1 DDLCEGCCDV
11 QRRGSRSDGG
21 GGAGVQ
27 VSYPSRLHDLS
38 YLAVHPGDPH
48 LERRG
53 GARPFWPFPSHR
65 LHATNT
71 GEGAD
76 PVMSIS
82 VNGIDVA
89 AGPESTSELS
99 AARELLRQRA
109 VAVGILDAAS
119 SDEGTIDQAIEELLG
134 REVVTPHPTD
144 EECRRYYDAHA
155 REFESGDLVH
165 ARHILFQV
173 TPSVRIPEIRA
184 RAEQMLNEL
193 LREPERFAA
202 VAAEMSNCPSGQHGG
217 NLGQIGRG
225 DTVPEF
231 EKAIFR
237 LGPTGLLR
245 ELVKTRHGFHIV
257 AIDQRIP
264 G

>member
-1 DDLCEGCCDV
+1 
-11 QRRGSRSDGG
+11 
-21 GGAGVQ
+21 
-27 VSYPSRLHDLS
+27 
-38 YLAVHPGDPH
+38 
-48 LERRG
+48 
-53 GARPFWPFPSHR
+53 
-65 LHATNT
+65 
-71 GEGAD
+71 
-76 PVMSIS
+76 MSVS
-82 VNGIDVA
+82 VNGVDVA
-89 AGPESTSELS
+89 ACPEGTSELG

-119 SDEGTIDQAIEELLG
+119 TDEAAIDRAIEALLE
-134 REVVTPHPTD
+134 REVVTPVPTE
-144 EECRRYYDAHA
+144 EECRRYYDAHLQ
-155 REFESGDLVH
+155 EFESGDLVH

-184 RAEQMLNEL
+184 RAEQTLNAL
-193 LREPERFAA
+193 LREPDRFATT
-202 VAAEMSNCPSGQHGG
+202 AAEMSNCPSGQHGG

-257 AIDQRIP
+257 AVDQRIP
-264 G
+264 GQRLPFDMVRDDIADRLRTMVEEKALRQYISVLAGQADIQGADLNGTAIPLVQ